1 MHRIKGVESAAN
13 TITSNFNTRQ
23 LYLASFSQIM
33 EKEIFVRLRAERT
46 NEVQNAMAHLQA
58 AAGIEGK
65 GGGEG

>member
-1 MHRIKGVESAAN
+1 MHRIKGVESVAN

-46 NEVQNAMAHLQA
+46 NEVQNAAHLQA